1 MISPRC
7 YALNFRRAFTLVEL
21 MVTIV
26 IISILASLTLAG
38 LAGARNRSK
47 VGKTESTIRKIDDL
61 IKPLFDAYADRR
73 VDVGYLENA
82 SPSRPTAGDCPSCYR
97 IDGSPI
103 PAKVAAWRI
112 LYAKRQLMCL
122 ELPESLLEMRTEREI
137 DPLPTLPSNV
147 RNSAAIRRMART
159 FTLGSGTT
167 QAQQSD
173 RRQSLS
179 VTMSSAE
186 SLVLTLVANATQ
198 GDEMELFREDEF
210 GDTDRDGIR
219 EFLDGWQRPI
229 FFIRW
234 PSGFANYSLAMNPDR
249 LNFASLSAARPDALD
264 LYRID
269 SNSGFSLL
277 PLIYSAGPDGGS
289 DTGTQAN
296 GYGIY
301 RASGVRLEPFSP
313 FMPAG
318 GINPPASSPS
328 LVGDDP
334 DTEITTYAI
343 NVGAPVSGPSANVY
357 RDNITNHD
365 MRR

>member
-1 MISPRC
+1 MISPRD
-7 YALNFRRAFTLVEL
+7 YEPFPYRGFTLVEL
-21 MVTIV
+21 LVTIV

-47 VGKTESTIRKIDDL
+47 IGKTESTIRKIDDL
-61 IKPLFDAYADRR
+61 IRPLFDSYADRR
-73 VDVGYLENA
+73 VNVQDLVLA
-82 SPSRPTAGDCPSCYR
+82 SRPSTSDCPLCFS
-97 IDGSPI
+97 GTSPL
-103 PAKVAAWRI
+103 AVKSSAWRY
-112 LYAKRQLMCL
+112 LYAKRQLMAH
-122 ELPESLLEMRTEREI
+122 EMPESLLEVRTENELA
-137 DPLPTLPSNV
+137 DASLPS
-147 RNSAAIRRMART
+147 RIRDSAASRRLART
-159 FTLGSGTT
+159 LTLGSGTT
-167 QAQQSD
+167 QAQQAA

-249 LNFASLSAARPDALD
+249 LNFANLSAARPDALD